1 MQGICRRVP
10 TAVLVLRAV
19 AIWAACSA
27 CPARAQELN
36 PRAYVITPV
45 GTNAV
50 NIAYSHLEGGVL
62 LDGSVPIT
70 DARASINLSALGYYR
85 SLDFFGR
92 SANVAIGIPY
102 GYGHFEGTVVEVPKR
117 VDRSGLLDSYV
128 RFSVNLFGGP
138 ALQAAQFAHWTQ
150 QVLLGVSLKIVPP
163 TGQYDPTVLIN
174 WGSNR
179 WAFKPELGYSQR
191 FGHWLIDAYAGMWFF
206 TDNNEFFSHNQFFPG
221 TRTMSQSPVA
231 AFESHLS
238 YDVRPRLWISLDAN
252 FWSGGESTVNGVN
265 NPQSYQRNSRVGV
278 TASVPLTA
286 RQSVRLSYSDGAY
299 IRYGGNYRSI
309 SLAWQYGWIG
319 H

>member
-1 MQGICRRVP
+1 
-10 TAVLVLRAV
+10 
-19 AIWAACSA
+19 
-27 CPARAQELN
+27 
-36 PRAYVITPV
+36 
-45 GTNAV
+45 
-50 NIAYSHLEGGVL
+50 
-62 LDGSVPIT
+62 
-70 DARASINLSALGYYR
+70 
-85 SLDFFGR
+85 
-92 SANVAIGIPY
+92 
-102 GYGHFEGTVVEVPKR
+102 
-117 VDRSGLLDSYV
+117 
-128 RFSVNLFGGP
+128 
-138 ALQAAQFAHWTQ
+138 
-150 QVLLGVSLKIVPP
+150 
-163 TGQYDPTVLIN
+163 
-174 WGSNR
+174 
-179 WAFKPELGYSQR
+179 
-191 FGHWLIDAYAGMWFF
+191 MWFF